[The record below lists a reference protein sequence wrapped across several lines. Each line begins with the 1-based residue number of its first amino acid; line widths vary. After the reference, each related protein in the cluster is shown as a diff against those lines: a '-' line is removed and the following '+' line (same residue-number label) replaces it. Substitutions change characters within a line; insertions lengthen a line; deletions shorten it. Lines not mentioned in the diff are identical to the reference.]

1 MPGIPEVCYRQ
12 LATSYAEQMA
22 GVAVVTDSTSSLD
35 PAAAARADVSIIPLQ
50 VVIDDISRP
59 ESEVLPRD
67 VAGALRAGR
76 QVSTSRPTPEV
87 IGNTYAE
94 LAAAGYDAIVSVH
107 LSGKISGTCGAAQV
121 AAASVGIPIIV
132 VDSMTLAMAVGFAV
146 LKGAAVARS
155 GAAAQ
160 EVAASVRRRA
170 AAATTYFYVDSLE
183 YLRRGGR
190 IGTAAAM
197 VGSALAVKPLLTV
210 TDGEIR
216 PCERVRTESKA
227 LTRLEELSL
236 EALGRVAD
244 RNGAVDI
251 AVHHLDNTE
260 GARRLVKRLNRRIPA
275 AEIVI
280 SEVSAVLGVHVGPGT
295 LGIVVSPRV

>member
-1 MPGIPEVCYRQ
+1 
-12 LATSYAEQMA
+12 MA

-35 PAAAARADVSIIPLQ
+35 PAEAARADISIIPLQ

-67 VAGALRAGR
+67 VAAALRGGR

-87 IGNTYAE
+87 IANTYAD
-94 LAAAGYDAIVSVH
+94 LVGAGYDAIVSVH
-107 LSGKISGTCGAAQV
+107 LSSKISGTYGAARV
-121 AAASVGIPIIV
+121 AAASVDIPVIV
-132 VDSMTLAMAVGFAV
+132 VDSMSLAMAVGFAA
-146 LKGAAVARS
+146 LTGARLAHS
-155 GAAAQ
+155 AAGPQ
-160 EVAASVRRRA
+160 EVAKGVRRRA

-190 IGTAAAM
+190 IGPAAAM
-197 VGSALAVKPLLTV
+197 LGSALAVKPLLTV
-210 TDGEIR
+210 ADGEIR

-227 LTRLEELSL
+227 ISRLEELSL
-236 EALGRVAD
+236 DALTQAGQS
-244 RNGAVDI
+244 NGAVDV
-251 AVHHLDNTE
+251 AVHHLDNPD
-260 GARRLVKRLNRRIPA
+260 GARRLVKRLSGRVPSGN
-275 AEIVI
+275 IVI

>member
-1 MPGIPEVCYRQ
+1 MP
-12 LATSYAEQMA
+12 

-35 PAAAARADVSIIPLQ
+35 PADAARADISIIPLQ

-59 ESEVLPRD
+59 ESEVQPQA

-76 QVSTSRPTPEV
+76 RVSTSRPTPEV

-94 LAAAGYDAIVSVH
+94 LARAGYQAIVSVH
-107 LSGKISGTCGAAQV
+107 LSSKISGTCSAAQV
-121 AAASVGIPIIV
+121 AAASIDIPIIV

-146 LKGAAVARS
+146 LSGAELARS
-155 GAAAQ
+155 GAAPQ
-160 EVAASVRRRA
+160 QVAASVRRRA
-170 AAATTYFYVDSLE
+170 AAATTYFYVDNLE

-210 TDGEIR
+210 VDGEIR

-227 LTRLEELSL
+227 LTRLEELSI
-236 EALGRVAD
+236 EALGQVST
-244 RNGAVDI
+244 RNGVVDI
-251 AVHHLDNTE
+251 AVHHLDNPD
-260 GARRLVKRLNRRIPA
+260 GAQRLVDRLSGRVPA
-275 AEIVI
+275 GDIVI

>member
-1 MPGIPEVCYRQ
+1 MWVSASSRHHAGAPRSAIRYWQ
-12 LATSYAEQMA
+12 QSYAEQMA

-35 PAAAARADVSIIPLQ
+35 PAKAARADVSIIPLQ

-59 ESEVLPRD
+59 ESEVPPRA

-76 QVSTSRPTPEV
+76 RVSTSRPTPEV

-94 LAAAGYDAIVSVH
+94 LAGAGYQAIVSVH
-107 LSGKISGTCGAAQV
+107 LSSKISGTCSAAQV
-121 AAASVGIPIIV
+121 AAASVDIPIIV

-146 LKGAAVARS
+146 LSGAELARS
-155 GAAAQ
+155 GAAPQ
-160 EVAASVRRRA
+160 EVAESIRRRA
-170 AAATTYFYVDSLE
+170 AAATTYFYVDSLD

-210 TDGEIR
+210 VDGEIR

-236 EALGRVAD
+236 QAMARAAHL
-244 RNGAVDI
+244 NGAVDI
-251 AVHHLDNTE
+251 AV
-260 GARRLVKRLNRRIPA
+260 
-275 AEIVI
+275 
-280 SEVSAVLGVHVGPGT
+280 
-295 LGIVVSPRV
+295 

>member
-1 MPGIPEVCYRQ
+1 MP
-12 LATSYAEQMA
+12 

-35 PAAAARADVSIIPLQ
+35 PADAARADVSIIPLQ
-50 VVIDDISRP
+50 VVIDGISRP
-59 ESEVLPRD
+59 ESEVRPRD
-67 VAGALRAGR
+67 EAGALRAGR

-87 IGNTYAE
+87 IGNTYAG
-94 LAAAGYDAIVSVH
+94 LAGAGYEAIVSVH
-107 LSGKISGTCGAAQV
+107 LSSKISGTCSAAQV
-121 AAASVGIPIIV
+121 AAGSVDIPVIV

-146 LKGAAVARS
+146 LSGAQLARS
-155 GAAAQ
+155 AAGPE
-160 EVAASVRRRA
+160 EVAALVRRRA
-170 AAATTYFYVDSLE
+170 AAATTHFYVDSLE

-227 LTRLEELSL
+227 LSRLEELGL
-236 EALGRVAD
+236 GALARAAIL
-244 RNGAVDI
+244 NGAVDV
-251 AVHHLDNTE
+251 AVHHFDNLD
-260 GARRLVKRLNRRIPA
+260 GAQRLVSRMSGRVSA
-275 AEIVI
+275 GDIVI

-295 LGIVVSPRV
+295 LGIVVSPRVV